1 MANEKDVR
9 YSNYDK
15 YPFFLPLHRMIKKKR
30 LKLDDTNNRQ
40 AFQIIENSKKGYL
53 SEIIKNLLSKLFV

>member
-15 YPFFLPLHRMIKKKR
+15 YPFFLPLQRMIKKKR
-30 LKLDDTNNRQ
+30 LKLDDTIAREQ
-40 AFQIIENSKKGYL
+40 TFYSKKGYL
-53 SEIIKNLLSKLFV
+53 SEIIKNLLSKLI